1 MDFALSKEQKF
12 ITNIAIT
19 GPYGSGKS
27 TIWSS
32 YEAKRKEKLGNVIT
46 VSFSKYYESLGEKK
60 LNIEHDHE
68 FYNRIE
74 RQILNDLVIQ
84 IDPKKIPLYI
94 NKVKKNRTNKEL
106 AVIIS
111 CCISLF
117 SGIIGLIKLEVLSNI
132 LKSIFSNAFLSLFL
146 LFLVLTIVPII
157 TFLLFFLK
165 NIKVN
170 VFQFNIKNIKA
181 KTENEITSNETILE
195 REIKEIIYLL
205 YNSGAEIIIFEDLDR
220 FGEIKLFEKLKN
232 INILLNKYV
241 LSKKNNKIFKFIY
254 MVPDN
259 LLDSDGKTKFFNF
272 IIPTLQAKNSKP
284 ILEKNIKKFNI
295 INTLID
301 ILPKITDNIRI
312 INNIINEYIIYKKLL
327 GIPDE
332 NEINTNNKLEKEK
345 ITPSELIGMLTFKNV
360 MPDEFSLFQKNKGFV
375 YTILINKSLI
385 IEEAK
390 MKISNKINQINNEI
404 KYVKSSYFEDTW
416 IWFISKH
423 IPFTKFYESV
433 EEAKNSNSYVNGTF
447 IDEGRSPLPSS
458 MMQLLREFIVG
469 LRDSVIIKETKQTGE
484 VIELMDFQTFWDRYI
499 KTDKK
504 LHKSLNNLQLN
515 YKNKINKLDQE
526 EKELMYILSNID
538 NETINNLFLHID
550 LNNCK
555 YSELLEISKS
565 FDKEFKS
572 LLSELIKKGYITE
585 RLIDNVDKI

>member
-1 MDFALSKEQKF
+1 
-12 ITNIAIT
+12 
-19 GPYGSGKS
+19 
-27 TIWSS
+27 
-32 YEAKRKEKLGNVIT
+32 
-46 VSFSKYYESLGEKK
+46 
-60 LNIEHDHE
+60 
-68 FYNRIE
+68 
-74 RQILNDLVIQ
+74 
-84 IDPKKIPLYI
+84 
-94 NKVKKNRTNKEL
+94 
-106 AVIIS
+106 
-111 CCISLF
+111 
-117 SGIIGLIKLEVLSNI
+117 
-132 LKSIFSNAFLSLFL
+132 
-146 LFLVLTIVPII
+146 
-157 TFLLFFLK
+157 
-165 NIKVN
+165 
-170 VFQFNIKNIKA
+170 
-181 KTENEITSNETILE
+181 
-195 REIKEIIYLL
+195 
-205 YNSGAEIIIFEDLDR
+205 
-220 FGEIKLFEKLKN
+220 
-232 INILLNKYV
+232 
-241 LSKKNNKIFKFIY
+241 

-433 EEAKNSNSYVNGTF
+433 EEAKNPNSYVNGTF